1 MQLTDFKNVLN
12 SVGIPIVYHSFEASG
27 LEVKQPPYICWYLKE
42 SDNIPGDDKV
52 AAKLNRVNVEL
63 YTDRKSPELE
73 QKLED
78 ALDGASIFYDKTEL
92 YIKEEKLFEVLY
104 EIEI

>member
-1 MQLTDFKNVLN
+1 M
-12 SVGIPIVYHSFEASG
+12 
-27 LEVKQPPYICWYLKE
+27 
-42 SDNIPGDDKV
+42 
-52 AAKLNRVNVEL
+52 NRVNVEL